1 MYDAFFDDVS
11 LNDRH
16 KDLTSLYYHDTT
28 IRSIALM
35 YRINK
40 CHIPKQEFLL
50 FFACSGINHDGYLI
64 LKTTN
69 TNFPDYSLWR
79 ALFE

>member
-1 MYDAFFDDVS
+1 MYDTFFDDVS

-16 KDLTSLYYHDTT
+16 KDLTSLNYHDIT
-28 IRSIALM
+28 IGSIAFI
-35 YRINK
+35 YRIDK
-40 CHIPKQEFLL
+40 CYIPKQEFLL
-50 FFACSGINHDGYLI
+50 FFACSSINHDGYLI

-69 TNFPDYSLWR
+69 TNIPIYSLRR